1 MPAAFVVHALELW
14 IAVRIGPPGYHPSQS
29 LAGLVIGT
37 AERPSRFALRSL
49 GGRLVSALLM
59 LVLFLGVLPY
69 VLLWAPWLWPVG
81 TVAALAV
88 WTVRRDRAW
97 RRELR
102 RQRAVQ
108 AAVRSGRTLPATA
121 GGRTA

>member
-1 MPAAFVVHALELW
+1 
-14 IAVRIGPPGYHPSQS
+14 
-29 LAGLVIGT
+29 
-37 AERPSRFALRSL
+37 
-49 GGRLVSALLM
+49 M